1 MNILMLLDQ
10 FGFGGTETHVL
21 TLCESLN
28 KANIKTIIATL
39 NESKINSI
47 YTGKINFKII
57 GKYEYESRIER
68 LKKFVNL
75 YKIDLIHCHGLESMI
90 LARKLYDLTNM
101 PYIITI
107 HGLYYSKELLLYA
120 CKRAKHI
127 IAVSK
132 PVEQLVCGSV
142 YGNDMDKVSL
152 IYNGIKIKK
161 GDEIIQNNNLKCKLG
176 IPVDAKVILY
186 CSRLSFSKGRLAE
199 NLIHQ
204 AKNLLK
210 DNIYILIAGNGVKKK
225 SIDFYANQINC
236 EYKKNKII
244 TIGNIYNINAYYGIS
259 DIVVG
264 TGRVAIEA
272 LNFSKPIICTGIKD
286 YLGIF
291 SFENNNEILDTYFGD
306 HGFNHKI
313 EKLSIESSIRY
324 LLENPG
330 KYKEISD
337 WGKSYCDSNF
347 DLEKLIKQYMV
358 IIN

>member
-10 FGFGGTETHVL
+10 FSVGGTETHVL
-21 TLCESLN
+21 TLCETLN

-47 YTGKINFKII
+47 YKGKVNFKVI
-57 GKYEYESRIER
+57 GQYEYESRIER
-68 LKKFVNL
+68 LKKLINL

-90 LARKLYDLTNM
+90 FARKLYDLTNM
-101 PYIITI
+101 PYIITV

-120 CKRAKHI
+120 CEKAKHI

-132 PVEQLVCGSV
+132 PVEQLVCDSV
-142 YGNDMDKVSL
+142 YGNDMDKISL

-161 GDEIIQNNNLKCKLG
+161 GDETIQNNNLKCKLG
-176 IPVDAKVILY
+176 IPIDAKVILY

-204 AKNLLK
+204 AKNLLE
-210 DNIYILIAGNGVKKK
+210 DNIYILIVGNGVKKK
-225 SIDFYANQINC
+225 SIDFYANQVNY
-236 EYKKNKII
+236 EYKENKII
-244 TIGNIYNINAYYGIS
+244 TLGNIYNINAYYGIS

-306 HGFNHKI
+306 HGYNRRV
-313 EKLSIESSIRY
+313 EKLDIESSIRY
-324 LLENPG
+324 LLENQD

-347 DLEKLIKQYMV
+347 NLEELTAQYID
-358 IIN
+358 IIS

>member
-10 FGFGGTETHVL
+10 FSVGGTETHVI
-21 TLCESLN
+21 TLCDALN
-28 KANIKTIIATL
+28 KVNIKTIIATL
-39 NESKINSI
+39 NESKSI
-47 YTGKINFKII
+47 SPYKSKFIFKVIDQ
-57 GKYEYESRIER
+57 YEYMSRIES
-68 LKKFVNL
+68 LKKLVTL
-75 YKIDLIHCHGLESMI
+75 YKIDLIHCHSLESMI
-90 LARKLYDLTNM
+90 LARKLYDVTNT

-107 HGLYYSKELLLYA
+107 HGLYYPKDLLLYA
-120 CKRAKHI
+120 CEKAKHI

-132 PVEQLVCGSV
+132 PVKKLVSESITENG
-142 YGNDMDKVSL
+142 MDKISL

-161 GDEIIQNNNLKCKLG
+161 DYEIVQNNNLKYKLG
-176 IPVDAKVILY
+176 IPINAKVILY

-199 NLIHQ
+199 NFIHQ
-204 AKNLLK
+204 SKNLLK
-210 DNIYILIAGNGVKKK
+210 DNIYILIVGNGVKKK

-347 DLEKLIKQYMV
+347 DLDKLIKQYMV

>member
-10 FGFGGTETHVL
+10 FSMGGTETHVL
-21 TLCESLN
+21 TLCEALN
-28 KANIKTIIATL
+28 KINVKTIIATL
-39 NESKINSI
+39 NENEISSQYKSKFI
-47 YTGKINFKII
+47 FKVIDQ
-57 GKYEYESRIER
+57 GEYVYRIER
-68 LKKFVNL
+68 LKKLVNL
-75 YKIDLIHCHGLESMI
+75 YEIDLIHCHSIESML
-90 LARKLYDLTNM
+90 LARKLYDVTNT

-107 HGLYYSKELLLYA
+107 HGLYYPKELLAYV
-120 CKRAKHI
+120 CEKSKHVI
-127 IAVSK
+127 VVSK
-132 PVEQLVCGSV
+132 PVKKLVSESISE
-142 YGNDMDKVSL
+142 NRIDKISL

-161 GDEIIQNNNLKCKLG
+161 DSEIVQNNNLKCKLG
-176 IPVDAKVILY
+176 IPINAKVILY
-186 CSRLSFSKGRLAE
+186 CSRLSISKGRLAE
-199 NLIHQ
+199 NFIHQ
-204 AKNLLK
+204 SKNLLK
-210 DNIYILIAGNGVKKK
+210 DNIYIVIVGNGVKKK

-236 EYKKNKII
+236 EYRKNKII

-291 SFENNNEILDTYFGD
+291 SFENYNEILDTYFGD

-347 DLEKLIKQYMV
+347 DLDKLIKQYMV

>member
-10 FGFGGTETHVL
+10 FNVGGTETHVL
-21 TLCESLN
+21 TLCEALN
-28 KANIKTIIATL
+28 KVNIKTIIVTV
-39 NESKINSI
+39 NENRIRSPYQSKVILKEICKN
-47 YTGKINFKII
+47 
-57 GKYEYESRIER
+57 ECASRIES
-68 LKKFVNL
+68 LKKLVNL

-90 LARKLYDLTNM
+90 LARKLYDVTNT

-107 HGLYYSKELLLYA
+107 HGLYYHKDALLYA
-120 CKRAKHI
+120 CDKAKHVI
-127 IAVSK
+127 VVSK
-132 PVEQLVCGSV
+132 PVKKLVSESISDNG
-142 YGNDMDKVSL
+142 MDKISL

-161 GDEIIQNNNLKCKLG
+161 DYEIVQNNNLKCKLG
-176 IPVDAKVILY
+176 IPVNAKVILY

-199 NLIHQ
+199 NFIHQ
-204 AKNLLK
+204 SKNLLK
-210 DNIYILIAGNGVKKK
+210 DNIYILIVGNGVKKK
-225 SIDFYANQINC
+225 SIDFYANQVNY

-264 TGRVAIEA
+264 TGRVAIET

-291 SFENNNEILDTYFGD
+291 SFENYNEILDTYFGD

>member
-1 MNILMLLDQ
+1 MNILMLMDQ
-10 FGFGGTETHVL
+10 FSVGGTETHVL
-21 TLCESLN
+21 TLCETLN
-28 KANIKTIIATL
+28 KSNIKTIITTL

-47 YTGKINFKII
+47 YKGKINFKVI
-57 GKYEYESRIER
+57 GQYESRIER
-68 LKKFVNL
+68 LKKLVNL

-90 LARKLYDLTNM
+90 LARKLHDLTSM

-107 HGLYYSKELLLYA
+107 HGLYYSKDVLLYG
-120 CKRAKHI
+120 CEKAKHI
-127 IAVSK
+127 IVVSK
-132 PVEQLVCGSV
+132 PVKKLVSESIPDNV
-142 YGNDMDKVSL
+142 MNKVSL

-161 GDEIIQNNNLKCKLG
+161 GNEIIQNNNLKCRLG
-176 IPVDAKVILY
+176 IPIDAKVILY

-199 NLIHQ
+199 NFIHE
-204 AKNLLK
+204 AKNLLE
-210 DNIYILIAGNGVKKK
+210 DNIYILIVGNGVKKK

-236 EYKKNKII
+236 KYKENKII
-244 TIGNIYNINAYYGIS
+244 TIGNIYNVNAYYGIS

-264 TGRVAIEA
+264 TGRVVIEA

-306 HGFNHKI
+306 HGFNHNIK
-313 EKLSIESSIRY
+313 KLSIESSIRY

-347 DLEKLIKQYMV
+347 DLDKLIKQYMV

>member
-10 FGFGGTETHVL
+10 FSMGGTETHVL
-21 TLCESLN
+21 TLCEALN
-28 KANIKTIIATL
+28 KINVKTIIATL
-39 NESKINSI
+39 NENEISSQYKSKFI
-47 YTGKINFKII
+47 FKVIDQ
-57 GKYEYESRIER
+57 GEYVYRIER
-68 LKKFVNL
+68 LKKLVNL
-75 YKIDLIHCHGLESMI
+75 YEIDLIHCHSIESML
-90 LARKLYDLTNM
+90 LARKLYDVTNT

-107 HGLYYSKELLLYA
+107 HGLYYPKELLSYV
-120 CKRAKHI
+120 CEKSKHVI
-127 IAVSK
+127 VVSK
-132 PVEQLVCGSV
+132 PVKKLVSESISE
-142 YGNDMDKVSL
+142 NRIDKISL

-161 GDEIIQNNNLKCKLG
+161 DSEIVQNNNLKCKLG
-176 IPVDAKVILY
+176 IPINAKVILY
-186 CSRLSFSKGRLAE
+186 CSRLSISKGRLAE
-199 NLIHQ
+199 NFIHQ
-204 AKNLLK
+204 SKNLLK
-210 DNIYILIAGNGVKKK
+210 DNVYIVIVGNGVKKK

-236 EYKKNKII
+236 EYRKNKII

-291 SFENNNEILDTYFGD
+291 SFENYNEILDTYFGD

-347 DLEKLIKQYMV
+347 DLDKLIKQYMV